1 MKWKT
6 ANSYKQ
12 LQASCLMRKF
22 ILIGRTTSAYIFM
35 LYIEQLLF
43 AHIIYLYN
51 NIIKL
56 IVYMYL
62 YGHWEWHS
70 MWRLYFVINQQA
82 NHMYVHP
89 PSPNNQPTRPASP
102 HTSSRYNVLVC
113 DLPCWLRHTWF
124 RVYFRLNRTLK
135 SIILIIIYFV
145 YALPVHFH
153 IIFLPASP
161 GNMRMRLL
169 CSGIHCWPSAAPQHD
184 AYRIREY
191 TTKCI
196 IPNNN

>member
-1 MKWKT
+1 ME
-6 ANSYKQ
+6 NSQ
-12 LQASCLMRKF
+12 LIQAVEASCLMRKF
-22 ILIGRTTSAYIFM
+22 ILIGRTTSAYISM

-113 DLPCWLRHTWF
+113 DLPCWLRQQLYYANTTWRQLQVVSSVF
-124 RVYFRLNRTLK
+124 SVKQNIKIYYFNYNLLDVRSAR
-135 SIILIIIYFV
+135 SFPHH
-145 YALPVHFH
+145 LP
-153 IIFLPASP
+153 P
-161 GNMRMRLL
+161 GLSR
-169 CSGIHCWPSAAPQHD
+169 
-184 AYRIREY
+184 
-191 TTKCI
+191 
-196 IPNNN
+196 